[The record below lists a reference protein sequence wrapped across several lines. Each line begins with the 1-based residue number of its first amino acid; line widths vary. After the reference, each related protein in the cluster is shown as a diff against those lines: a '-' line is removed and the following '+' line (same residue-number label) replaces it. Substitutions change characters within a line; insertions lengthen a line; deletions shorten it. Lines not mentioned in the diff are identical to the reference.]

1 MQLPD
6 RLAGWRI
13 NAVEEGGVIFDVTV
27 HDAAAIAAILGTHA
41 KSVRAVG
48 MNQDND
54 PSGPPDAVVTS
65 IEWEGNVLVQTHDAY
80 NNAHLPTGIHILGTH
95 GAIVA
100 ENCNT
105 GDPVGDV
112 WLVKNHQRQEIS
124 IPDREDLYIRTVRQ
138 FQAAVHGQGDVIVSG
153 QDGVH
158 SLAVAAAA
166 YESARTGKT
175 ISI

>member
-1 MQLPD
+1 MLF
-6 RLAGWRI
+6 R
-13 NAVEEGGVIFDVTV
+13 
-27 HDAAAIAAILGTHA
+27 
-41 KSVRAVG
+41 S
-48 MNQDND
+48 
-54 PSGPPDAVVTS
+54 
-65 IEWEGNVLVQTHDAY
+65 
-80 NNAHLPTGIHILGTH
+80 HLPTGIHILGTS

-138 FQAAVHGQGDVIVSG
+138 FQAAVHGQGSVIVSG

-166 YESARTGKT
+166 YESVRTGKT